1 MVEQNIRK
9 HSQENSAL
17 RSCAVGATN
26 AMQLPAESARA
37 VADASVTNQAKTN
50 LKMDYI
56 GHGYG
61 MVQRCSN
68 LGYTVILEED

>member
-1 MVEQNIRK
+1 
-9 HSQENSAL
+9 
-17 RSCAVGATN
+17 
-26 AMQLPAESARA
+26 MQLPAESARA

-50 LKMDYI
+50 LKMDYSMDYI

-68 LGYTVILEED
+68 LGYIVILEED